1 MQPGSKKE
9 HLERI
14 RADIREFKSARGLDK
29 VAVVLR
35 KKTKPG
41 CSFNS
46 SFHKVVVLWTANTE
60 RFTDIT
66 PGVSPATLS
75 NRICLCISIRTF
87 HLIHNRIRPFN
98 RFSPPPL
105 GVNDTADNI
114 LRAIDAGAAEIA
126 PSTVFAVAAIL
137 EGCTFINGSPQNTL
151 VPGVVALALRHDVQV
166 SNCPILFP

>member
-1 MQPGSKKE
+1 MTLFQSGSKKD

-14 RADIREFKSARGLDK
+14 RADIREFKAARGLD
-29 VAVVLR
+29 
-35 KKTKPG
+35 
-41 CSFNS
+41 
-46 SFHKVVVLWTANTE
+46 KVVVLWTANTE

-66 PGVSPATLS
+66 SGAIRQSTKNSFVTYLQLS
-75 NRICLCISIRTF
+75 
-87 HLIHNRIRPFN
+87 
-98 RFSPPPL
+98 

-114 LRAIDAGAAEIA
+114 LRAIDVGASEIA

-166 SNCPILFP
+166 SFKTRNSNKINSSRLVFSGGW